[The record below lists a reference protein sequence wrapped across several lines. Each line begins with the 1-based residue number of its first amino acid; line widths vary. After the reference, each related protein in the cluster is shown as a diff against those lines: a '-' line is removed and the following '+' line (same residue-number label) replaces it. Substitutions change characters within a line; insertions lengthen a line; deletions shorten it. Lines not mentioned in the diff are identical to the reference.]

1 MTQAHPRAGG
11 ENERRRS
18 RRRGRPGSSPRG
30 RGKQRGLVDD
40 PHRARLIPARAG
52 KTIGRLAPSSLT
64 QAHPRAGGENERR
77 RSRRRGRPGSSPRGR
92 GKRIAD
98 LVEVIAERLIP
109 ARAGKTLRCISPPRT
124 SAAHPR
130 AGGENIIRQSRAG
143 TLYGSSPRGR
153 GKPPL
158 PAPSHPICGLI
169 PARAGKTPAPRRWV
183 RADPAHPRAGGKNIT
198 AVWDGIV
205 TVGSSPRGR
214 GKHCEPV
221 ECSVIAGLI
230 PARAGKTASMPLDST
245 VIGAHPRAGGEN
257 SRSSRTFVSW
267 LGSSPR
273 GRGKHQVWRCYEEHS
288 RLIPARAGKTS
299 LHDTSCAMYRA
310 HPRAGGENLSAR
322 KCCSSAVGSS
332 PRGRGKQGL
341 HGGEHRGARLIPARA
356 GKTGSREK
364 PA

>member
-1 MTQAHPRAGG
+1 M
-11 ENERRRS
+11 
-18 RRRGRPGSSPRG
+18 GSSPRG

-183 RADPAHPRAGGKNIT
+183 RADPAHPRAGGENPIFE
-198 AVWDGIV
+198 A
-205 TVGSSPRGR
+205 TVSTIDGSSPRGR
-214 GKHCEPV
+214 EKHHC
-221 ECSVIAGLI
+221 CLGRHRHGGLI
-230 PARAGKTASMPLDST
+230 PARAGKTLRASRM
-245 VIGAHPRAGGEN
+245 
-257 SRSSRTFVSW
+257 
-267 LGSSPR
+267 
-273 GRGKHQVWRCYEEHS
+273 
-288 RLIPARAGKTS
+288 
-299 LHDTSCAMYRA
+299 
-310 HPRAGGENLSAR
+310 
-322 KCCSSAVGSS
+322 
-332 PRGRGKQGL
+332 
-341 HGGEHRGARLIPARA
+341 
-356 GKTGSREK
+356 
-364 PA
+364 

>member
-1 MTQAHPRAGG
+1 M
-11 ENERRRS
+11 
-18 RRRGRPGSSPRG
+18 
-30 RGKQRGLVDD
+30 
-40 PHRARLIPARAG
+40 
-52 KTIGRLAPSSLT
+52 T

-109 ARAGKTLRCISPPRT
+109 ARAGKTKVSGISSPT
-124 SAAHPR
+124 GTAHPR
-130 AGGENIIRQSRAG
+130 AGGENRHCPPPLIPYA
-143 TLYGSSPRGR
+143 GSSPRGR
-153 GKPPL
+153 GKRPPHG
-158 PAPSHPICGLI
+158 AGSEPIRLI
-169 PARAGKTPAPRRWV
+169 PARAWKTRSSRR
-183 RADPAHPRAGGKNIT
+183 PSPPLTAHPRAGGKNIT

-288 RLIPARAGKTS
+288 RLIPARAGKTV
-299 LHDTSCAMYRA
+299 TSWR
-310 HPRAGGENLSAR
+310 
-322 KCCSSAVGSS
+322 
-332 PRGRGKQGL
+332 
-341 HGGEHRGARLIPARA
+341 
-356 GKTGSREK
+356 
-364 PA
+364 